1 VPDRLVDLEL
11 HLPRVEHERRDL
23 ARALLRRQ
31 QLDGFGRG
39 PLGLLD
45 QAELLDVLPARGRD
59 VAAERVRERAA
70 LELAV
75 AERRGL
81 DPRAGL
87 DRGLLDRRALA
98 RGEERLRRN
107 RSIPPSPNASPS
119 IDCIRRVASISIA
132 TFSSSGTL
140 NGSTC
145 IGECQVP
152 VTGSTGARTTGSIGR
167 RAAAFAISTASL
179 AVRRSPRAR
188 RAVAANPQYPF
199 TSTRIPRPSEVERSI
214 PSISWFRTVIDSE
227 SSATTRPSA

>member
-1 VPDRLVDLEL
+1 MCSQPAAEMW
-11 HLPRVEHERRDL
+11 PRNEFGNERRWSS
-23 ARALLRRQ
+23 
-31 QLDGFGRG
+31 
-39 PLGLLD
+39 PS
-45 QAELLDVLPARGRD
+45 PS
-59 VAAERVRERAA
+59 
-70 LELAV
+70 AV
-75 AERRGL
+75 ASIPAPDWTVVCSIAVPSL
-81 DPRAGL
+81 V
-87 DRGLLDRRALA
+87 A
-98 RGEERLRRN
+98 RNVRRRN

-179 AVRRSPRAR
+179 AVRSISSGSW

-199 TSTRIPRPSEVERSI
+199 TSTRIPRPSEVERSM